1 MRGGGL
7 LLRMDLFLV
16 DGLVPGIYD
25 VGGIDCRSQ
34 LVHILGLDLIN
45 PLQHLS
51 QILAT
56 VNVPSFQLRALQSV
70 VSTGPTKDPN
80 SRWKT

>member
-1 MRGGGL
+1 MPGGGL

-25 VGGIDCRSQ
+25 VGGIYRRSQ

-45 PLQHLS
+45 TLQHLS
-51 QILAT
+51 QILTT
-56 VNVPSFQLRALQSV
+56 VNVPSFQLRPL
-70 VSTGPTKDPN
+70 
-80 SRWKT
+80 

>member
-7 LLRMDLFLV
+7 LLHMDLFLV

-25 VGGIDCRSQ
+25 VGRIYRRSQ
-34 LVHILGLDLIN
+34 LVHILGLDFIN

-56 VNVPSFQLRALQSV
+56 VNIPSFELRALQSV
-70 VSTGPTKDPN
+70 VSVGP
-80 SRWKT
+80 SEGSQ